1 MQGPG
6 TEVAIPVLRNST
18 DDIPSPTVA
27 VLKSHS
33 SQPDSRHASTSARAP
48 LPTISVTKAPV
59 PMPVS
64 LPTASDIAPSTSPT
78 DSVHFEDDIE
88 SARLRESEDIGL
100 VTETRKIRTGK
111 SPIRRETSDG
121 SASALALSP
130 SLPQE
135 NTAPIPSS
143 SSFPDL
149 LADGPL
155 ETLEPTQNKA
165 ESTDLPARE
174 DDDAIPD
181 TTIRL
186 VGGGGL
192 AGISIP
198 VTEEPATM
206 EIPELAAPI
215 ADTDA
220 ASINS
225 LASTEAG
232 KKGEKGHKKSK
243 SSLALKRISQL
254 SGLRKADSISSTKD
268 IVPSPAK

>member
-33 SQPDSRHASTSARAP
+33 SQPDSRYASTSSRAP

-78 DSVHFEDDIE
+78 DSVQFDDDIE

-100 VTETRKIRTGK
+100 VTATRKTRTGK
-111 SPIRRETSDG
+111 SPIRRETSEG

-130 SLPQE
+130 SLPQDDV
-135 NTAPIPSS
+135 APIPSS

-155 ETLEPTQNKA
+155 EILETPTQNK
-165 ESTDLPARE
+165 TDPTGLPDRE
-174 DDDAIPD
+174 EDATPD

-198 VTEEPATM
+198 VTEEPATI
-206 EIPELAAPI
+206 EIPEPVAPV
-215 ADTDA
+215 ADTDTI
-220 ASINS
+220 SIKS
-225 LASTEAG
+225 LASTETG
-232 KKGEKGHKKSK
+232 KKDEKVHKKSK

-254 SGLRKADSISSTKD
+254 GGLRKADSTSKD
-268 IVPSPAK
+268 ALPSPAK